1 MIAIALHQITATILT
16 SQHYKPIQFYD
27 FLRFIDIVYVVV
39 VVILPNFIAFGFCG
53 AIVQSLSALL
63 RIQSP
68 LIVSVSVSVSSY
80 SEILFGLPKYTLC
93 RQAVTDSQVN
103 DLQLSLL
110 SVRWESATK
119 ISSRFASRLLNV
131 VNDRHRHHHRHY
143 DRSERPSKPTNDKLH
158 SSRCYYC

>member
-1 MIAIALHQITATILT
+1 MSDVITYLAAIALHQITATILT

-39 VVILPNFIAFGFCG
+39 ILPNFIAFGFCG

-68 LIVSVSVSVSSY
+68 LIASVSVSVSSY

-103 DLQLSLL
+103 DLQLSLS
-110 SVRWESATK
+110 SVR
-119 ISSRFASRLLNV
+119 
-131 VNDRHRHHHRHY
+131 
-143 DRSERPSKPTNDKLH
+143 
-158 SSRCYYC
+158 

>member
-110 SVRWESATK
+110 SVR
-119 ISSRFASRLLNV
+119 
-131 VNDRHRHHHRHY
+131 
-143 DRSERPSKPTNDKLH
+143 
-158 SSRCYYC
+158 